1 MSSSDRKKAAE
12 KAADSYFKFAKK
24 VTGILPGALAGRSL
38 FDAARK
44 KSDKPA
50 AEPAKP
56 APDVAQSKGTGRGGE
71 DDRAAPAKP
80 KHPGMYRVDD
90 SADKPAAEET
100 AEETKKKLEAR
111 YPRREPLAFENRN
124 KPDFFNR
131 AARSLEEVDPM
142 SVRDWEGDPLTQW
155 TRNKKRKP

>member
-1 MSSSDRKKAAE
+1 MPSSDRKKAAE

-24 VTGILPGALAGRSL
+24 VTDIMPGALTGRML

-56 APDVAQSKGTGRGGE
+56 APDVAQSKGAGRGGE

-80 KHPGMYRVDD
+80 KHPGWYRVDD

-111 YPRREPLAFENRN
+111 YPRREPLEFKNRN
-124 KPDFFNR
+124 KPDVFNR

-142 SVRDWEGDPLTQW
+142 SVRGWEGDPL